1 MLSVTVSVALL
12 ALPKNQIYTHLNVL
26 QCLEKGGGASKLFWK
41 YARKIRSNL
50 HLFSEE
56 FDVLKYWR
64 RALYNPLFFS
74 F

>member
-1 MLSVTVSVALL
+1 
-12 ALPKNQIYTHLNVL
+12 L